1 MQARH
6 ADRYGFGEFIL
17 DLTRG
22 CLTERGV
29 EVRLR
34 PKSFAV
40 LRYLVEN
47 HGRLISKEELIDA
60 VWPDTAV
67 TDNSLVQCLKE
78 VREVLGDKS
87 QNYIKTVPRR
97 GYIFTDLGPTPTLDS
112 ADNIAAIKNIR
123 LVTDENNDRP
133 VDSRR
138 TEAHSLGNVF
148 GSISGRKKTF
158 ALSFLALVLI
168 APAVYLFSRSTLP
181 PPQKIAVLPFRS
193 LTGDENDTY
202 LGLGI
207 ADTLITR
214 LGSTEE
220 IFVRP
225 TSAIQKYA
233 LSHHDSI
240 AAGKEQQVDAVLE
253 GSIQRSGE
261 KMRVT
266 VRLLSVKDG
275 STLWTFKSDENFQD
289 VFAVED
295 SISEKLAN
303 ALALNLT
310 SKSRQTLAKH
320 YTHNQQAYQLYA
332 KGVFFRN
339 QMTRD
344 SLERSVDCFR
354 KAIELDPNYALA
366 YSGQASSNSPMAGLG
381 FISLAEAESRNRPLI
396 AKALELDDTL
406 PEAHAALAEFK
417 LFFEWD
423 FDGAEK
429 EFRRALELN
438 VNEPLTGLLYPDLLL
453 LQGRVEEAVAL
464 SKSTYDRDP
473 FSART
478 GKALSH
484 IYYFARKYDDALDQ
498 SKKTLELH
506 PGYHLIFF
514 GPIYEGKGM
523 YDAAID
529 GYLQTEE
536 QWGLRPE
543 SLLALRQAH
552 ATTGWRGYWQKRLE
566 LLQLTAKKQ
575 KVSALRF
582 AELYA
587 RVGDKDQAFEWLER
601 AYHEHEAFLI
611 FIKVDPVWDDLRLD
625 PRFGNLLHRIGLS

>member
-1 MQARH
+1 MRTLDVH
-6 ADRYGFGEFIL
+6 RYSFGEFTL

-29 EVRLR
+29 ELRLR

-47 HGRLISKEELIDA
+47 HGRLISKEELIEA

-97 GYIFTDLGPTPTLDS
+97 GYIFADLDRTP
-112 ADNIAAIKNIR
+112 K
-123 LVTDENNDRP
+123 
-133 VDSRR
+133 
-138 TEAHSLGNVF
+138 AHSVRSL
-148 GSISGRKKTF
+148 
-158 ALSFLALVLI
+158 LI
-168 APAVYLFSRSTLP
+168 APTVYVFNQPASSR
-181 PPQKIAVLPFRS
+181 PQKIAVLPFKPLS
-193 LTGDENDTY
+193 GDENDTY

-233 LSHHDSI
+233 SLHYDSI
-240 AAGKEQQVDAVLE
+240 AAGREQQVDAVLE

-261 KMRVT
+261 KLRVT

-275 STLWTFKSDENFQD
+275 STLWAFKSDENFRD
-289 VFAVED
+289 IFAVED

-310 SKSRQTLAKH
+310 SQSRQTLAKH
-320 YTHNQQAYQLYA
+320 YTHNQEAYQLYS
-332 KGVFFRN
+332 KGVFLRN
-339 QMTRD
+339 QMTSE
-344 SLERSVDCFR
+344 SLEKSVSCFR
-354 KAIELDPNYALA
+354 KAIEWDPNYALA
-366 YSGQASSNSPMAGLG
+366 YAGQASSISPMAGLG
-381 FISLAEAESRNRPLI
+381 FISWAEAESRNRPLI

-406 PEAHAALAEFK
+406 PEAHAAVAEFK
-417 LFFEWD
+417 LFIEWD
-423 FDGAEK
+423 FNSAEM

-438 VNEPLTGLLYPDLLL
+438 PKEPLSHLLYPDLLL
-453 LQGRVEEAVAL
+453 LKGRAKEAVAM
-464 SKSTYDRDP
+464 SKSAYDMDP

-478 GKALSH
+478 GKALAH
-484 IYYFARKYDDALDQ
+484 VYYYARKYDEALDQ
-498 SKKTLELH
+498 SKRTLELH

-523 YDAAID
+523 YDAAVD

-536 QWGLRPE
+536 QWGLAVE
-543 SLLALRQAH
+543 SVAALRQAY

-566 LLQLTAKKQ
+566 LLRMAAKQ
-575 KVSALRF
+575 RSVSPLRF
-582 AELYA
+582 AQLYA
-587 RVGDKDQAFEWLER
+587 RVGDKDKAFEWLER
-601 AYHEHEAFLI
+601 AHREHDASLI
-611 FIKVDPVWDDLRLD
+611 LIKIDPIWDDLRSE
-625 PRFGNLLHRIGLS
+625 PRFANLLHRIGLS